1 MLELASLGAKVLHNR
16 SVEMA
21 KRYGVQLVVRS
32 SLNHEEGTIVK
43 ENAKME
49 GMLISGVAAD
59 KNVARISVV
68 GVKNEPGVAFKVSM
82 VFLRR
87 TLVVEYYSSVY
98 WPRRQ
103 ERYLLYGCKNGSEG
117 CGSSSGRGKG

>member
-1 MLELASLGAKVLHNR
+1 
-16 SVEMA
+16 MA

-32 SLNHEEGTIVK
+32 SLNHEEGTVVK

-68 GVKNEPGVAFKVSM
+68 GVKNEPGVAFKVFNVLSAKNIS
-82 VFLRR
+82 VDIILQSIGRGDKKDISFTVARTDLKDAVAVLEEARGNKFECEAIDLRR
-87 TLVVEYYSSVY
+87 ACS
-98 WPRRQ
+98 
-103 ERYLLYGCKNGSEG
+103 
-117 CGSSSGRGKG
+117 